1 MLKGLEGSF
10 AAFGNGGL
18 VRAVNVPESAGRG
31 GEVTRN
37 THLCNLGVTRF
48 SRVLNAH

>member
-10 AAFGNGGL
+10 TAFGKGGH

-31 GEVTRN
+31 GEVTHN
-37 THLCNLGVTRF
+37 THLFNLGVSRF
-48 SRVLNAH
+48 KRVLNAY